1 VPRLKKKAKV
11 IMFNKV
17 TTEEQY
23 PQHIGD
29 WVSILQDKRGFIKT
43 IDLSWWDSE

>member
-1 VPRLKKKAKV
+1 MEAQAGIKAVNPEQQIEVPRLKKKAKV

-29 WVSILQDKRGFIKT
+29 
-43 IDLSWWDSE
+43 